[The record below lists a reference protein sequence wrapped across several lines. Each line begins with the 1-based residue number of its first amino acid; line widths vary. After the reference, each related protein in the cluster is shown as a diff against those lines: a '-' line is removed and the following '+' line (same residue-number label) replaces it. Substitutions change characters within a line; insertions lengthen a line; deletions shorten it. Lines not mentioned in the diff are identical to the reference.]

1 MLLKFQMIFNVTVR
15 SDSCITSPIED
26 WIVLIVNFFLNVDK
40 LDRNEVKLFVNGI
53 LYYQKSRLIG
63 RHQVPLG

>member
-1 MLLKFQMIFNVTVR
+1 MIFNVTAR
-15 SDSCITSPIED
+15 SDSCITSLIKD
-26 WIVLIVNFFLNVDK
+26 HRIVLIVNFFLDLDK

>member
-1 MLLKFQMIFNVTVR
+1 MIFNAIVK
-15 SDSCITSPIED
+15 SDSCITSLIKD
-26 WIVLIVNFFLNVDK
+26 SIVLIVNFFLNIDK

-53 LYYQKSRLIG
+53 LYYQKSRLIR

>member
-1 MLLKFQMIFNVTVR
+1 MKFQTIFNVTAK
-15 SDSCITSPIED
+15 SDSCITSLIKD
-26 WIVLIVNFFLNVDK
+26 YRIVLIVNLFLNVDK